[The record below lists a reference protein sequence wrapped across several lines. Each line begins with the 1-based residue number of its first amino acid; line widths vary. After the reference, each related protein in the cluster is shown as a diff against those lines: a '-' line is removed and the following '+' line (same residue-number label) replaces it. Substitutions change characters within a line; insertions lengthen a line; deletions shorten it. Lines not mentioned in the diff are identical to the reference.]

1 MGYGKSK
8 APVWSQLV
16 LLKGSRVIAAPRTV
30 AVSLLWCLAVCTVVH
45 AQNVGCMVYNNG
57 LRFEEEELKRL
68 EASTEIQYVGVQI
81 GGVAPHYGEVASR
94 LAASGKKLVVQV
106 WYGSWSRFSFAN
118 IAMDSKIRADFFREV
133 IDPVIDAI
141 GPENI
146 HAIHMLEETGMQFA
160 TDKIEPGDPENLL
173 DGTDGGYDSP
183 FYTGWSHSS
192 RQRYGGPWILTL
204 RRHNDDFKRFS
215 GYDLFEA
222 PIWQGPERGLF
233 RRWVGQHVQ
242 AQAANRFAEHIQKK
256 YPGILATTWDGPN
269 FGGNV
274 MSDTPAMMNSVD
286 GFTANAYSSPL
297 RNYIFARTQ
306 RSLDFD
312 KEFEFITWVGR
323 KSKQDANKRSAMLAG
338 IYAVGSNM
346 ISLWEEPR
354 RCYQDPEL
362 WELMKG
368 IYGKFSKLPV
378 FRHTPEVFV
387 IAGRWD
393 IPSQYLKAFDVAH
406 AHDAQG
412 IGLGRYKLVLA
423 HRADHPGMKEYV
435 ADGGL
440 AVFVGNPSF
449 LQKQGILVPGEKP
462 VDFSGTYEP
471 DDWWRKT
478 FDLKAS
484 YKISAKG
491 DPDFAAGKDI
501 HKANGIAYH
510 VRYGKGE
517 VLVLPGAPANDGAD
531 PDWQFLL
538 YDLIKG
544 LLHRNGLDDTFTKH
558 FSGRDSGGK
567 YFQITSDDGAVTCC
581 FYYSVGQ
588 KGPPVQVDGV
598 DVLTG
603 DKDPVL
609 GPGRSAAIVVH
620 QPLKEWQ
627 APPPP
632 DRTKLVKPAEKGA
645 RRGLPDLPELPAVHS
660 LGPARAALEPGRPPV
675 WVAENKFHD
684 WTVADCRYRLAV
696 RFNSSAAGVVGQ
708 PIVLT
713 GKAIYELTGLEDLAW
728 QSVRVFADGSELPVQ
743 VDEKDGTGLYQDKG
757 NGRLNYDDELVFA
770 VSTSTEAQATYHLY
784 YDSKPTG
791 ARTWPATTVTFEKVD
806 TSTAD
811 AVLRNGRLAAYLKG
825 PSRRPEENVIDNF
838 GAGSITNCTLDG
850 KGFTRI
856 GHNWGAYFFGNPWSY
871 DAGWTKPELIVSGPL
886 RSIARVHLAST
897 TRKNKA
903 GLKTFDG
910 KVTHYFSMYAGAP
923 VLDIEQRIEYRWSE
937 RRWQAS
943 YAFHAAV
950 GQSPGPE
957 DLLFV
962 PVAGRPRQVTMDGGL
977 DHRPYLEHRP
987 EQGWMALLD
996 PVEKHGCALF
1006 YAGMDEVRENLA
1018 WVDYAPRRELAPSAS
1033 IRLYTYLMDV
1043 KYMNRVM
1050 QTDNVIDRRF
1060 RIVGLTDEDEHA
1072 VGRQYLVWGE
1082 DLTRIAAVEVHSLT
1096 D

>member
-1 MGYGKSK
+1 MITS
-8 APVWSQLV
+8 
-16 LLKGSRVIAAPRTV
+16 PRAV
-30 AVSLLWCLAVCTVVH
+30 AVSLLWCLAACTVVH

-57 LRFEEEELKRL
+57 LRFSEEELQRL
-68 EASTEIQYVGVQI
+68 EASTEVQYVGVQI
-81 GGVAPHYGEVASR
+81 SGIAPHYREVASR

-141 GPENI
+141 GPQNI

-160 TDKIEPGDPENLL
+160 TDSLEAGDPENLL
-173 DGTDGGYDSP
+173 DGADGGYDSP

-192 RQRYGGPWILTL
+192 QQRYGGPWILSL

-222 PIWQGPERGLF
+222 AIWQGPQRRHF

-269 FGGNV
+269 FGGNNV
-274 MSDTPAMMNSVD
+274 CDTPAMMNSVD
-286 GFTANAYSSPL
+286 GFTANCYSSPL
-297 RNYIFARTQ
+297 RNYIYARTQ
-306 RSLDFD
+306 RALDFD
-312 KEFEFITWVGR
+312 KEFEYMTWAGR
-323 KSKQDANKRSAMLAG
+323 QSTRDANKRSAMLTS
-338 IYAVGSNM
+338 IYAVGGNM
-346 ISLWEEPR
+346 ITLWEEPR
-354 RCYQDPEL
+354 RCYQAPEL

-368 IYGKFSKLPV
+368 MYGKFSKLPV

-387 IAGRWD
+387 IAGGWE

-406 AHDAQG
+406 AYDAEG
-412 IGLGRYKLVLA
+412 IGLGRYKLAIA
-423 HRADHPGMKEYV
+423 HRADHPGMKQYI

-449 LQKQGILVPGEKP
+449 LQKEGILVPGEKP

-484 YKISAKG
+484 YKISIKG
-491 DPDFAAGKDI
+491 APNFAAGEDI
-501 HKANGIAYH
+501 HKAGGIAYH

-517 VLVLPGAPANDGAD
+517 VLVLPGSPANDGMD

-544 LLHRNGLDDTFTKH
+544 LLHKNGLDDRFTQH
-558 FSGRDSGGK
+558 FSRRDSGGK
-567 YFQITSDDGAVTCC
+567 YFQITSDDRSVTCY
-581 FYYSVGQ
+581 FHYNVGQ
-588 KGPPVQVDGV
+588 KGPPVHVDGV

-609 GPGRSAAIVVH
+609 GPERSAAIVAH
-620 QPLKEWQ
+620 QPLKEWKP
-627 APPPP
+627 PPPP
-632 DRTKLVKPAEKGA
+632 DRTKLVKPAEKCA

-660 LGPARAALEPGRPPV
+660 LGPARAALEPGKPPV
-675 WVAENKFHD
+675 WVKKDKFRK
-684 WTVADCRYRLAV
+684 WAIADCRYRLAV
-696 RFNSSAAGVVGQ
+696 RFDSLDAGVVAQ

-713 GKAIYELTGLEDLAW
+713 GKAIYELTGAEDLAW
-728 QSVRVFADGSELPVQ
+728 ESVHVLADGSELPVQ
-743 VDEKDGTGLYQDKG
+743 VDEKDGTGQYQQKG
-757 NGRLNYDDELVFA
+757 NGRLNHDDELVFP
-770 VSTSTEAQATYHLY
+770 VSTSAEAQTAYHIY
-784 YDSKPTG
+784 YDSKATG
-791 ARTWPATTVTFEKVD
+791 ARKWPATTVTFEKID

-811 AVLRNGRLAAYLKG
+811 AVLRNGRLEAYLKG
-825 PSRRPEENVIDNF
+825 PSRRPEESVIDNY
-838 GAGSITNCTLDG
+838 GAGAITNCTLDG

-856 GHNWGAYFFGNPWSY
+856 GHSWANFFFNNPWSY
-871 DAGWTKPELIVSGPL
+871 DAGWTKPELIISGPL
-886 RSIARVHLAST
+886 RSIAKVHLAAT

-903 GLKTFDG
+903 GLKIFDG
-910 KVTHYFSMYAGAP
+910 KVTNYFAMYDGVP
-923 VLDIEQRIEYRWSE
+923 VLDIEQRIEYRWAQ
-937 RRWQAS
+937 RRWSAN
-943 YAFHAAV
+943 YRFYAAV
-950 GQSPGPE
+950 GQAPGPE

-962 PVAGRPRQVTMDGGL
+962 PVAGRPRRVAMDGGQY
-977 DHRPYLEHRP
+977 HRAYLEHRP

-996 PVEKHGCALF
+996 PGAKHGCALF
-1006 YAGMDEVRENLA
+1006 YAGMGEVRENLA
-1018 WVDYAPRRELAPSAS
+1018 WVDYAPRRELTPSAS
-1033 IRLYTYLMDV
+1033 THPYAYLMDV

-1050 QTDNVIDRRF
+1050 QTDDVIVRRF
-1060 RIVGLTDEDEHA
+1060 RIVGLSDEDEHA
-1072 VGRQYLVWGE
+1072 VQRQYLVWGE
-1082 DLTRIAAVEVHSLT
+1082 DLTRIAAVEVHLLS